1 VYRQVTPTNR
11 QAAYAVL
18 VDAAPGTSP
27 DQLRTQLEQ
36 ATNKYYVV
44 TVEDKD
50 GFKGTIANQV
60 NGLIGL
66 LYGLLGLAI
75 VIAILGI
82 INTLALSVVE
92 RRREIGM
99 LRAIGMQRA
108 QVRRTVYIES
118 LLIAVFGA
126 VLGLILGLSYGSL
139 FTRALRSAGLDKL
152 SVPVLQSVLFLVLA
166 AVVGVLAALWPGVRA
181 ARTRPLAAIADE

>member
-1 VYRQVTPTNR
+1 VYRQVTPRNEWGSFV
-11 QAAYAVL
+11 VL
-18 VDAAPGTSP
+18 VNGAKGADLG
-27 DQLRTQLEQ
+27 QLRAGLER
-36 ATNKYYVV
+36 ATNAYYVV
-44 TVEDKD
+44 TVETRE
-50 GFKGTIANQV
+50 GFKGTIASQV

-108 QVRRTVYIES
+108 QVRRTIYLES

-139 FTRALRSAGLDKL
+139 FTRALHGAGLDQL
-152 SVPVLQSVLFLVLA
+152 SVPWGQALLFLVLA
-166 AVVGVLAALWPGVRA
+166 AVVGVLAAVWPGVRA
-181 ARTRPLAAIADE
+181 ARTRPLAAIVEA